1 MFSETSLT
9 FVHDNE
15 REVVFFLTQVLFLR
29 FPLVT
34 WCVSYERHHKT
45 NSLKI
50 DKRKYTKY
58 ENIRQQQQHNN
69 RRDMLALP
77 HEVFFFILFLVI
89 QIIF

>member
-15 REVVFFLTQVLFLR
+15 REVVFFLTQFLFLR

-58 ENIRQQQQHNN
+58 ENIRQKQQQHNN

-77 HEVFFFILFLVI
+77 HEVFFLFYS
-89 QIIF
+89 